1 MALLT
6 SVAAGVSNLTERR
19 QRSRHV
25 ANPAR
30 YKCTCVCVCVSV
42 SMGVYG
48 EHMHKYIR
56 RLCLCVPNRQGMC
69 QSASE
74 CMCVSLLYVTQQ
86 KKVSTTKIKWVK
98 RTQKAIRNSIR
109 LLDIGVGVVVSLLS
123 DYSTLKLS
131 AKRPLLLVNIAL

>member
-1 MALLT
+1 MWPT
-6 SVAAGVSNLTERR
+6 
-19 QRSRHV
+19 QRDI
-25 ANPAR
+25 NAR
-30 YKCTCVCVCVSV
+30 VCVSV

-48 EHMHKYIR
+48 EHMHKYITHIDDFVCVCQTGKACAR
-56 RLCLCVPNRQGMC
+56 VPVCLCV
-69 QSASE
+69 
-74 CMCVSLLYVTQQ
+74 CVSLLYVTQQ

>member
-1 MALLT
+1 MWPT
-6 SVAAGVSNLTERR
+6 
-19 QRSRHV
+19 QRDI
-25 ANPAR
+25 NAR
-30 YKCTCVCVCVSV
+30 VCVCVSV

-69 QSASE
+69 QSV
-74 CMCVSLLYVTQQ
+74 CVSLLYVTQQ

-98 RTQKAIRNSIR
+98 RTQKAIRNSMR